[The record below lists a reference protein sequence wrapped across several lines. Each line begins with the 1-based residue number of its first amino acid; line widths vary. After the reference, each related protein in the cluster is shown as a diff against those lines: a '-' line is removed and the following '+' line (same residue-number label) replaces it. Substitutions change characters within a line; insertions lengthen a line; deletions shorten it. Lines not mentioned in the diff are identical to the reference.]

1 MKVIDFYDIS
11 FDLVGEKTIK
21 FRVNKYKID
30 SEDHDIEDDKIFN
43 GFVFLKFKD
52 PIDVRKYQVYN
63 IDNIYYDNDNKA
75 LYIDSDCY
83 RLIDYDMMNE
93 IVDAIGGDFDICL
106 ANILNHFIDWFVCN
120 LGAL

>member
-1 MKVIDFYDIS
+1 MKVIDFYDTT

-30 SEDHDIEDDKIFN
+30 NEDHNVEDDKIFN

-52 PIDVRKYQVYN
+52 PIDIRKYQVYN
-63 IDNIYYDNDNKA
+63 IDNIYYDNDDKT
-75 LYIDSDCY
+75 LYIDDDCY
-83 RLIDYDMMNE
+83 RLVDYDMMNE
-93 IVDAIGGDFDICL
+93 IVDAIVGDFDVCL
-106 ANILNHFIDWFVCN
+106 ANILNHFIDWFVGN

>member
-1 MKVIDFYDIS
+1 MKVIDFYDTT

-30 SEDHDIEDDKIFN
+30 NEDHDVEDDKIFN

-63 IDNIYYDNDNKA
+63 IDNIYYDNDDKA
-75 LYIDSDCY
+75 LYIDGDCY

-106 ANILNHFIDWFVCN
+106 ANILNHFVDWFVSN